1 MKTLFKALVKYADD
15 QGLLEKPYHAPVRFM
30 WQLDLNPDGSLASR
44 ELTPLSTPREVR
56 GKLKEERGRVV
67 TVPRMTRTS
76 GVSPML
82 GSDDIAYVLGWV
94 PEAPDPGDTA
104 AGRAHE
110 KAVRGARERHE
121 AWTALTRRWAASP
134 AAAHDPIPHALVKFL
149 ESGVDEVLQPAEWS
163 SKDGVIIH
171 VGMVPAPL
179 ASSAAPFWIQHV
191 EGTKGSGRVGL
202 CLICGMDG
210 PVVDSFPQPVKGP
223 LIPNGQTSG
232 VAPVSVNE
240 DVYGYG
246 LRRGLEQ
253 VPICVNCAQ
262 AIPNSLNHLLSDTTR
277 AHRSPDAATTWW
289 VDGASNFNALDAL
302 SPTQD
307 SAVADLI
314 QRVHSGRGTRHALD
328 LDQFYAVT
336 LEANG
341 PRMIVHEWTQM
352 PLITLQENI
361 LAWFAHVRLQPLWP
375 QGRAYQPLWL
385 LANAT
390 GRHDP
395 ETNRYMTPSDKGGRH
410 PHAILETLQTA
421 ALQRRPLPRH
431 IASHVVSRVAA
442 DGHVDDPRVALL
454 RLYLTRSQSL
464 KGTPMPGLDPDN
476 TQPAYLLGR
485 LMSVYEDT
493 QYAAATVDGGDPP
506 NATFV
511 DKYLAGAITSP
522 RLVLTAGGRQ
532 APAWLSK
539 LRRSGR
545 DWFHRRDMDEI
556 IAELSPADPG
566 PTRATL
572 DEQALFLLGYHH
584 QRAHSNAARA
594 TAAANSVAKAQGHES
609 APDPNISHRNPS
621 NAQ

>member
-1 MKTLFKALVKYADD
+1 MTTLFEALVKYA
-15 QGLLEKPYHAPVRFM
+15 GRHELLEKPYHAPARFL
-30 WQLDLNPDGSLASR
+30 WQLDLYPDGSLASR
-44 ELTPLSTPREVR
+44 ALTPLSTPREVR
-56 GKLKEERGRVV
+56 SKMKEERGRIV

-82 GSDDIAYVLGWV
+82 GADDIAYVLGWV
-94 PEAPDPGDTA
+94 HEAPVTGDTA
-104 AGRAHE
+104 ASNAHE
-110 KAVRGARERHE
+110 KAIRDTRQRHE
-121 AWTALTRRWAASP
+121 AWSALTRQWAASP
-134 AAAHDPIPHALVKFL
+134 AAAHDPIPQALVKFL
-149 ESGVDEVLQPAEWS
+149 ESGVDQVLQPPEWS
-163 SKDGVIIH
+163 PKDGVIIH
-171 VGMVPAPL
+171 VGLIPAP
-179 ASSAAPFWIQHV
+179 AADSAAAFWTQHV
-191 EGTKGSGRVGL
+191 EGTKGSSRVGL
-202 CLICGMDG
+202 CLICGTNG
-210 PVVDSFPQPVKGP
+210 PVVDTFAQPVKGP

-240 DVYGYG
+240 AVYGYG

-262 AIPNSLNHLLSDTTR
+262 AIPTSLNHLLSDTTR
-277 AHRSPDAATTWW
+277 AHRSSDAATTWW
-289 VDGASNFNALDAL
+289 VDGASDFNALDEL
-302 SPTQD
+302 SPVQD

-314 QRVHSGRGTRHALD
+314 QRVHGGTGTRDALD

-341 PRMIVHEWTQM
+341 PRMIVRDWTHL

-361 LAWFAHVRLQPLWP
+361 LAWFADGRVQPLWP

-390 GRHDP
+390 GRYDAKA
-395 ETNRYMTPSDKGGRH
+395 NQYLKPSDKGGRH
-410 PHAILETLQTA
+410 PHAIIETLRNA
-421 ALQRRPLPRH
+421 ALQRGPLPRD

-442 DGHVDDPRVALL
+442 DGRIDDPRVALL
-454 RLYLTRSQSL
+454 RLYLTRSQSS
-464 KGTPMPGLDPDN
+464 KGTPMPGLDPNN

-493 QYAAATVDGGDPP
+493 QYAAATTDGGEPP

-539 LRRSGR
+539 LRRSNR
-545 DWFHRRDMDEI
+545 DWFHRRNIDEI
-556 IAELSPADPG
+556 IAQLDPSDPG

-572 DEQALFLLGYHH
+572 DQQALFLLGYHH
-584 QRAHSNAARA
+584 QRAHSNAAR
-594 TAAANSVAKAQGHES
+594 TAAAAARASTTSGGDES
-609 APDPNISHRNPS
+609 APDIP
-621 NAQ
+621 AQH